1 MPYSAKAAS
10 GTVDPEA
17 WEGSRVVAKQ
27 IEAEGI
33 VLLENKDS
41 ALPLEADAKVNVFGT
56 GSLDP
61 FLGGGGSGAIRVDDP
76 ENLIDFYEGLEG
88 TGISWNEDLRAQY
101 QAWYDENYEDPS
113 FAGEGGALG
122 QFGSRATLAEMPVTE
137 ISEEQ
142 MAAYKEYSDTA
153 VIVIS
158 RCGTESADLSAGTL
172 KLSEIEAGLVDKVAT
187 TFGKVI
193 VLFNIDN
200 IVEMGFLEEYDSI

>member
-1 MPYSAKAAS
+1 M
-10 GTVDPEA
+10 
-17 WEGSRVVAKQ
+17 
-27 IEAEGI
+27 
-33 VLLENKDS
+33 
-41 ALPLEADAKVNVFGT
+41 
-56 GSLDP
+56 
-61 FLGGGGSGAIRVDDP
+61 
-76 ENLIDFYEGLEG
+76 
-88 TGISWNEDLRAQY
+88 RAQY

-200 IVEMGFLEEYDSI
+200 IVEMGFWRNTTAFRPRPLSGRRVRSVWIPLEKCSPGR